1 MTETTQPARQ
11 RRASHA
17 LGSAAAP
24 SAGGSVGASAAK
36 RGGDDGPL
44 RKARGASDERGEGA
58 VEFVQSLDR
67 GLAVI
72 RAFDADHPELT
83 LSDVARATGLNR
95 ASARRFL
102 HTLVELGYVRTD
114 GRLFALRP
122 KILELGYAYLSSL
135 SLPEVAMPHL
145 ERLVERVHESSSV
158 SVLDGDEVV
167 YVARV
172 PTRRI
177 MRIAIAVGTRFPAYA
192 TSMGRILLA
201 GQSDD
206 WLDGY
211 FATASLTSITERTTV
226 DVKKLR
232 SELNHIRRDGYAVVD
247 QELED
252 GLRAIAAPI
261 RDRDDRVI
269 AALNVSTH
277 ASRATLEFMR
287 ANLLEPLLDTAAAIQ
302 EDFRAAHR
310 S

>member
-1 MTETTQPARQ
+1 MSEP
-11 RRASHA
+11 
-17 LGSAAAP
+17 
-24 SAGGSVGASAAK
+24 
-36 RGGDDGPL
+36 
-44 RKARGASDERGEGA
+44 
-58 VEFVQSLDR
+58 EFVQSLDR

-72 RAFDADHPELT
+72 RAFDADHQQLS

-145 ERLVERVHESSSV
+145 ELLVEKVHESSSV

-192 TSMGRILLA
+192 TSMGRVLLA
-201 GQSDD
+201 GQTDE

-211 FATASLTSITERTTV
+211 FATAPLTSITSHTIADAAR
-226 DVKKLR
+226 LR
-232 SELNHIRRDGYAVVD
+232 AELQRIRRDGYALVD
-247 QELED
+247 QELEE
-252 GLRAIAAPI
+252 GLRSIAAPI
-261 RDRDDRVI
+261 RDREGR
-269 AALNVSTH
+269 AAAAINLSTH
-277 ASRATLEFMR
+277 ASRTTVETMRDTLLTP
-287 ANLLEPLLDTAAAIQ
+287 LLETASAIEADLRAAA
-302 EDFRAAHR
+302 